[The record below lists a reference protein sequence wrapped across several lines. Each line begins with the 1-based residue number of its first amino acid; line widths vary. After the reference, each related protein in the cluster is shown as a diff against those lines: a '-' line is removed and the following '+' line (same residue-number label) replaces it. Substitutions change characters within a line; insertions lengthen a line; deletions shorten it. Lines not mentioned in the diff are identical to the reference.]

1 MIRRFALASAILIAA
16 ASATPAMASTATEN
30 LDISATVPESCA
42 ITAEPIAFGNY
53 DPIVTHA
60 TEPLTTTGTL
70 TVQCTMGTSAT
81 ILLGQG
87 ANASTYST
95 NSSPDRRL
103 AGDGGGSLDYNI
115 SKDGA
120 GNNTWGNTTGTGHS
134 ITGTGN
140 SQDISVSLSIPPAAA
155 QSNTVVVGTYTD
167 TVVAT
172 VSY

>member
-16 ASATPAMASTATEN
+16 ASATPAMAVTATGN
-30 LDISATVPESCA
+30 LDISATVPESCV
-42 ITAEPIAFGNY
+42 ITTEPIAFGDY

-70 TVQCTMGTSAT
+70 TVQCTMGTEAT

-87 ANASTYST
+87 ANAASGST
-95 NSSPDRRL
+95 NSSPYRRL
-103 AGDGGGSLDYNI
+103 KDTNGATLSYTISRGGNI
-115 SKDGA
+115 
-120 GNNTWGNTTGTGHS
+120 WGNTTDTGLS
-134 ITGTGN
+134 ITGMG
-140 SQDISVSLSIPPAAA
+140 SSDDIPVYLSIPPG
-155 QSNTVVVGTYTD
+155 QSALVGTYTD

>member
-87 ANASTYST
+87 ANAAFGST
-95 NSSPDRRL
+95 NSSPYRRL
-103 AGDGGGSLDYNI
+103 AGDGGGTLDYTI
-115 SKDGA
+115 SKG
-120 GNNTWGNTTGTGHS
+120 GGIWGNTTDTGLS
-134 ITGTGN
+134 ITGMGSSN
-140 SQDISVSLSIPPAAA
+140 DISVYLSIPPG
-155 QSNTVVVGTYTD
+155 QSVPVGTYTD

>member
-42 ITAEPIAFGNY
+42 ITAEPIALGNY

-60 TEPLTTTGTL
+60 EVPLTTTGTL

-87 ANASTYST
+87 ANAAFGST
-95 NSSPDRRL
+95 NSSPYRRL
-103 AGDGGGSLDYNI
+103 AGDGGGTLDYTI
-115 SKDGA
+115 SKG
-120 GNNTWGNTTGTGHS
+120 GGIWGNTTDTGLS
-134 ITGTGN
+134 ITGMGSSN
-140 SQDISVSLSIPPAAA
+140 DISVYLSIPPG
-155 QSNTVVVGTYTD
+155 QSVPVGTYTD